1 MSAEPMQ
8 AHDAEV
14 SLLGAAMSGA
24 PDLDDLLA
32 QVEASDFYR
41 PFHEAIWSAIGRVH
55 RAGNKPDPVSVRLAL
70 AEESVRHDPT
80 ELITIVQS
88 APFVAQA
95 AYYATAV
102 TEAAG
107 LRALQSAAV
116 ALQQIASTPGD
127 LETKRE
133 EARARLDDACRG
145 RSVSKALRIADLM
158 PEVLEVA
165 EHGQA
170 AALSTPWP
178 DLDRAISGIAP
189 GRLIVIGA
197 MPGGGKSISLT
208 NLALH
213 VTATHGHAAMI
224 ASLEM
229 PRLEVMQRLLAAHAG
244 VNLTALANGTT
255 DERDWD
261 RIAGKHQELNR
272 LPLFVDDTSHV
283 TVQGIRRMAR
293 EIQRERDDLALICVD
308 YLQLV
313 APEDR
318 RRSGSRAE
326 DISAIARG
334 LKLLARETGA
344 CVVAGAQIN
353 REGAKSQTGPTMHDI
368 REGGAENDADQVILL
383 HRPDFDIPDVTAT
396 VGKNRH
402 GPLITATLQ
411 MQGHYARLANVAWT
425 PTGRTA

>member
-1 MSAEPMQ
+1 MSEPMQ
-8 AHDAEV
+8 AHDAEI

-32 QVEASDFYR
+32 TVEPSDFYR
-41 PFHEAIWSAIGRVH
+41 PFHEQIWSAIGRVH
-55 RAGNKPDPVSVRLAL
+55 RAGNKPDPVAVRLAL
-70 AEESVRHDPT
+70 AEDEVRHDPM
-80 ELITIVQS
+80 ELVNLAAA
-88 APFVAQA
+88 APVVAQA
-95 AYYATAV
+95 PYYATAV
-102 TEAAG
+102 VEASG

-116 ALQQIASTPGD
+116 AVQQIASTPGN

-133 EARARLDDACRG
+133 EARARLDEACRG
-145 RSVSKALRIADLM
+145 RNVSKALRIADLM
-158 PEVLEVA
+158 PETLDVA
-165 EHGQA
+165 ENGQA
-170 AALSTPWP
+170 AVLSTPWP
-178 DLDRAISGIAP
+178 DIDRAIGGIAP
-189 GRLIVIGA
+189 GRLIVFGA

-213 VTATHGHAAMI
+213 VAAHHGHAAMI

-244 VNLTALANGTT
+244 VSLTALANGTT
-255 DERDWD
+255 DERDWQ
-261 RIAGKHQELNR
+261 RIAAKHDEINR
-272 LPLFVDDTSHV
+272 LPLYVDDTAHV
-283 TVQGIRRMAR
+283 TIQGIRRMAR
-293 EIQRERDDLALICVD
+293 EVQRERDDLALIAVD

-313 APEDR
+313 APEER
-318 RRSGSRAE
+318 RKSGSRAE

-353 REGAKSQTGPTMHDI
+353 REGARSHTGPTMHDI

-383 HRPDFDIPDVTAT
+383 HRPDIDIPDVTAT

-402 GPLITATLQ
+402 GPLATTTLQ
-411 MQGHYARLANVAWT
+411 MQGHYARLASVSWQHKA
-425 PTGRTA
+425 GLA